1 MARTLLDELTD
12 WLRIPSISTGGGAP
26 ADLEAAAAWAADHV
40 RRAGGEADLVRDG
53 DRPPL
58 VVGELRAASKDAPT
72 ILIYGHY
79 DVQGAEPLEL
89 WDTPPFEP
97 AVRDGRLYARGA
109 ADDKGNFLP
118 LLLAACELAAAGELA
133 VNVRVLVEGEEETG
147 SAACM
152 RWLDADAR
160 GADAAIVFDSAM
172 VDERTPAITIGLRGI
187 VQLDVSVR
195 VGARDLHSGIYGGAV
210 HNALH
215 VLHGMLGA
223 VMPGPGGELREEL
236 QAGVE
241 PPAAAELESWKRLPP
256 GERVLAGAGALELC
270 PGAAGEYYLRTGARP
285 SLDVNTI
292 AGGATRTV
300 VPAVATATLSMRLAP
315 RQGADE
321 MRATLER
328 LLRAAAPDGVEVQIS
343 AHAGDPAFFDVD
355 EPAIR
360 LAAAALE
367 RACGVAPAFVRIGGS
382 IPIVAQLAAKG
393 IPTIVSGFVL
403 PEDAF
408 HAPNESFSLRSLELA
423 ARSGRELLVE
433 LAGLR
438 TFQPEGTRR

>member
-1 MARTLLDELTD
+1 MTRALLDELTD
-12 WLRIPSISTGGGAP
+12 WLRIPSISTGGGEA
-26 ADLEAAAAWAADHV
+26 ADLEAAAAWAAEHV
-40 RRAGGEADLVRDG
+40 RQAGGDVELVRDG
-53 DRPPL
+53 ERPPL
-58 VVGELRAASKDAPT
+58 VVGELRAARADAPT
-72 ILIYGHY
+72 VLIYGHY

-118 LLLAACELAAAGELA
+118 LLLAACELAAAGELP

-152 RWLDADAR
+152 HWLAADTR

-215 VLHGMLGA
+215 VLHAMLGA
-223 VMPGPGGELREEL
+223 VMPGTDGELREEL

-241 PPAAAELESWKRLPP
+241 PPAAAELQSWERLPP
-256 GERVLAGAGALELC
+256 GERVLGDAGALEVSA
-270 PGAAGEYYLRTGARP
+270 GAAGEFYARTGARP
-285 SLDVNTI
+285 SLDVNMI
-292 AGGATRTV
+292 AGGAARTV

-315 RQGADE
+315 RQRADD
-321 MRATLER
+321 MRAQLER
-328 LLRAAAPDGVEVQIS
+328 LLRAAAPEGAEVQIG

-355 EPAIR
+355 EPAIQ
-360 LAAAALE
+360 LAATALE

-408 HAPNESFSLRSLELA
+408 HAPNESFSLSSLELA
-423 ARSGRELLVE
+423 ARSGRELLIE

-438 TFQPEGTRR
+438 PT